1 MANIENIKVLADA
14 AYQGKN
20 FEQAY
25 SYYSQVLESEIDNS
39 VAWVRKGVS
48 ASHLSNTDAARVNE
62 AKLLVEKGRALG
74 IDANESRMAAE
85 YLREAYE
92 SLFTRQ
98 QKSLLDNV
106 KDQQKVAM
114 PQGGSILLHMF
125 GQALNKTVALQSLA
139 TPFLKSH
146 ELLLLVCELDS
157 SEKNL
162 KFACDSISR
171 LVDHSIQSANY
182 LEEHGDKDLLTKL
195 REANTR
201 FGGLV
206 SVTPPALTQASAQS
220 QSPTAGMKNVGEK
233 TSTGV
238 GSFLRAVVLSF
249 IASFFLSAVLSG
261 IGNAAIPSEHA
272 FYVTMF
278 AGIGFWICWPVLF
291 FVFLRRRNNS

>member
-25 SYYSQVLESEIDNS
+25 SYYSQVLESEIDSS

-48 ASHLSNTDAARVNE
+48 ASHLSNIDAARVNE

-74 IDANESRMAAE
+74 IDSTESRMAAE

-139 TPFLKSH
+139 LPFLKAH

-162 KFACDSISR
+162 KFVCDSISR
-171 LVDHSIQSANY
+171 LVDHSRQNSNY
-182 LEEHGDKDLLTKL
+182 LEEHGDKELLAKL

-201 FGGLV
+201 FSGSV

-220 QSPTAGMKNVGEK
+220 PSSAAGVKNVGGK
-233 TSTGV
+233 NGNGIV
-238 GSFLRAVVLSF
+238 NFLRAVVLSF
-249 IASFFLSAVLSG
+249 IASFFLYLVLCVFSAALPSVYGTYG
-261 IGNAAIPSEHA
+261 IMVA
-272 FYVTMF
+272 F
-278 AGIGFWICWPVLF
+278 IGFLICWPVLF
-291 FVFLRRRNNS
+291 FVFLRRRNGS